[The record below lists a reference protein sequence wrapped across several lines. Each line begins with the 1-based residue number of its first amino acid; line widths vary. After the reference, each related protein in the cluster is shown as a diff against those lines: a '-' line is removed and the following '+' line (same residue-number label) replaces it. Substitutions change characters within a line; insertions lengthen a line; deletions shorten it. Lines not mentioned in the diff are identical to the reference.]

1 MEDILRTV
9 PLFHD
14 LSEAD
19 LSRLAEST
27 SMFTLLG
34 GATLFDEGDEGDH
47 AYIITRGEV
56 DIIKIA
62 DQREVLL
69 AVSKEG
75 AVVGEMALLTAAPR
89 NASARARTDAT
100 LIQIPK
106 SALDDLLDSSASAAR
121 ALFQVY
127 LNRWQET
134 DQQLRQ
140 SERLAQLGTLSAG
153 LAHEL
158 NNPAAA
164 VARSAAQLTEGLSD
178 YDEARTALL
187 AAGVTEDQQRVLDE
201 ALTNASGHDPNALSA
216 LERGDRED
224 ELNDWLEDA
233 GVDRAW
239 ELAPALV
246 EAGFALDDVSGLQ
259 GSVGDEHLGPAL
271 TALMHGTSLRR
282 GISEIEE
289 GARRLSEIVKAMK
302 SYSYMDRGEMQ
313 SVSITQGIDD
323 TLTIL
328 KRKLDNIEV
337 VREYEE
343 GLPEIEGFGGELNQ
357 VWTNLIDNAS
367 YAINDRTE
375 ADGTRDGK
383 IIIRACVVDDLID
396 VQVEDN
402 GKGIAEEAQQKI
414 FDSFFT
420 TKPVGVGTGLGLD
433 ISYRIIVNKHQG
445 SLRLLS
451 SEPGR
456 TVFQVE
462 LPITAAEPSEG
473 ATTED

>member
-9 PLFHD
+9 PLFTD

-27 SMFTLLG
+27 SMFTLLT

-47 AYIITRGEV
+47 AYIITAGEI
-56 DIIKIA
+56 DIIKVA

-69 AVSKEG
+69 AISKEG

-89 NASARARTDAT
+89 NATARARGAAT

-106 SALDDLLDSSASAAR
+106 SALDDLLDSSPSAAR

-127 LNRWQET
+127 LHRWQET
-134 DQQLRQ
+134 DSQLRQ

-164 VARSAAQLTEGLSD
+164 VARSAAQLTEGLSA

-187 AAGVTEDQQRVLDE
+187 AAGVTEEQQRLIDE
-201 ALTNASGHDPNALSA
+201 AVTAAAGHDPNALSA
-216 LERGDRED
+216 LQRGDRED
-224 ELNDWLEDA
+224 ELNDWLEA
-233 GVDRAW
+233 ASVDRAW
-239 ELAPALV
+239 EIAPALV
-246 EAGFALDDVSGLQ
+246 EAGLTLDDVRGLQ
-259 GSVGDEHLGPAL
+259 QSLGDEHLGPAL
-271 TALMHGTSLRR
+271 TTLTHGTSLRR

-289 GARRLSEIVKAMK
+289 GARRLSEIVRAMK
-302 SYSYMDRGEMQ
+302 SYSYMDRGDMQ

-337 VREYEE
+337 VREYED

-367 YAINDRTE
+367 FAINDRME
-375 ADGTRDGK
+375 SDGSKDGR
-383 IIIRACVVDDLID
+383 ITIRACVVDDLID
-396 VQVEDN
+396 IQVEDN
-402 GKGIAEEAQQKI
+402 GKGIPVEAQQKI

-462 LPITAAEPSEG
+462 LPIHAAESAKHDTSE
-473 ATTED
+473 D

>member
-1 MEDILRTV
+1 MEDVLRTV
-9 PLFHD
+9 PLFTD

-27 SMFTLLG
+27 SMVSLAS

-47 AYIITRGEV
+47 AYIVTGGEI
-56 DIIKIA
+56 DIVKVA

-69 AVSKEG
+69 AVSKKG

-89 NASARARTDAT
+89 NATARAREDTT
-100 LIQIPK
+100 LIQIPRA
-106 SALDDLLDSSASAAR
+106 ALDELLDSSASASR

-127 LNRWQET
+127 LHRWQET

-164 VARSAAQLTEGLSD
+164 VARSAAQLTEGLTA
-178 YDEARTALL
+178 YDEARTQLL
-187 AAGVTEDQQRVLDE
+187 ADGFSVDQQRLLDR
-201 ALTNASGHDPNALSA
+201 ALNAASESDPNALSA
-216 LERGDRED
+216 LARGDLED
-224 ELNDWLEDA
+224 ELNDWLDDA
-233 GVDRAW
+233 GVDGGW
-239 ELAPALV
+239 EIAPALV
-246 EAGFALDDVSGLQ
+246 EAGHSLDTVRELRQSL
-259 GSVGDEHLGPAL
+259 GDEHLGAALRAL
-271 TALMHGTSLRR
+271 TRGASVYR
-282 GISEIEE
+282 GIAEIEE
-289 GARRLSEIVKAMK
+289 GARRLSEIVRAMK
-302 SYSYMDRGEMQ
+302 SYSYMDRGDMQ

-323 TLTIL
+323 TITIL
-328 KRKLDNIEV
+328 KRKLDHIEI
-337 VREYEE
+337 VREYED

-367 YAINDRTE
+367 YAIQDADRT
-375 ADGTRDGK
+375 DGRIT
-383 IIIRACVVDDLID
+383 IRACVVDDLID
-396 VQVEDN
+396 GLVEDN
-402 GKGIAEEAQQKI
+402 GTGIEPEAQQKI

-433 ISYRIIVNKHQG
+433 ISYRIAVHKHQG

-456 TVFQVE
+456 TIFQVE
-462 LPITAAEPSEG
+462 LPIHAAASGESDPSEG
-473 ATTED
+473 

>member
-1 MEDILRTV
+1 MQDILRTV
-9 PLFHD
+9 PLFTD

-19 LSRLAEST
+19 LTRLAEST
-27 SMFTLLG
+27 SMFTLLT

-47 AYIITRGEV
+47 AYIITAGEI

-89 NASARARTDAT
+89 NATARARGATT

-106 SALDDLLDSSASAAR
+106 AALDDLLETSPSAAR

-127 LNRWQET
+127 LHRWQET
-134 DQQLRQ
+134 DSQLRQ

-164 VARSAAQLTEGLSD
+164 VARSAAQLTEGLAS
-178 YDEARTALL
+178 YDEARTTLL
-187 AAGVTEDQQRVLDE
+187 AEGFTADQQRALDA
-201 ALTNASGHDPNALSA
+201 ALTATAGHDPNSLSA
-216 LERGDRED
+216 LERGDLED
-224 ELNDWLEDA
+224 QLNDWLEDA
-233 GVDRAW
+233 SIDRAW
-239 ELAPALV
+239 EIAPALV
-246 EAGFALDDVSGLQ
+246 EAGLTLEAVRDLQ
-259 GSVGDEHLGPAL
+259 QSLGDEHLGTALAAL
-271 TALMHGTSLRR
+271 THGTSLRR

-289 GARRLSEIVKAMK
+289 GARRLSEIVRAMK
-302 SYSYMDRGEMQ
+302 SYSYMDRGDMQ
-313 SVSITQGIDD
+313 SVNVTQGLDD

-328 KRKLDNIEV
+328 KRKLDNIEI
-337 VREYEE
+337 VREYQD

-367 YAINDRTE
+367 YAIHDRME
-375 ADGTRDGK
+375 SDGSKDGQ
-383 IIIRACVVDDLID
+383 ITIRACVVDDLID
-396 VQVEDN
+396 IQVEDN

-462 LPITAAEPSEG
+462 LPITAAESAKTG
-473 ATTED
+473 STED

>member
-1 MEDILRTV
+1 MEDVLRAV
-9 PLFHD
+9 PLFTD
-14 LSEAD
+14 LSEDD
-19 LSRLAEST
+19 LARLARST
-27 SMFTLLG
+27 SMESLSAG
-34 GATLFDEGDEGDH
+34 ETLFEEGDEGDH
-47 AYIITRGEV
+47 AYIVTAGELEIV
-56 DIIKIA
+56 KVA

-69 AVSKEG
+69 AVIRDG

-89 NASARARTDAT
+89 NATARARQHSE
-100 LIQIPK
+100 LIRIPK
-106 SALDDLLDSSASAAR
+106 AALDELLDSSAAAAR

-127 LNRWQET
+127 LGRWQET

-164 VARSAAQLTEGLSD
+164 VARSAAQLTEGLSS

-187 AAGVTEDQQRVLDE
+187 AEGFTADQQRTLDS
-201 ALTNASGHDPNALSA
+201 ALDAATGGDPNALSA
-216 LERGDRED
+216 LARGDLED

-233 GVDRAW
+233 GVERAW
-239 ELAPALV
+239 EIAPALV
-246 EAGFALDDVSGLQ
+246 EAGLTLDAVRDLQ
-259 GSVGDEHLGPAL
+259 QSLGDEHLGAAL
-271 TALMHGTSLRR
+271 TALTHGTSLRR
-282 GISEIEE
+282 GIAEIEE
-289 GARRLSEIVKAMK
+289 GARRLSEIVRAMK
-302 SYSYMDRGEMQ
+302 SYSYMDRGDMQ
-313 SVSITQGIDD
+313 SVNITQGIDD

-328 KRKLDNIEV
+328 KRKLEGIEI
-337 VREYEE
+337 VREYED

-367 YAINDRTE
+367 YAIQDAERP
-375 ADGTRDGK
+375 DGRIT
-383 IIIRACVVDDLID
+383 IRAVAVDGMLD

-402 GKGIAEEAQQKI
+402 GKGIEPEAQQRI

-433 ISYRIIVNKHQG
+433 ISYRIVVHKHQG

-462 LPITAAEPSEG
+462 LPLHAAPSGEPDPSE
-473 ATTED
+473 E

>member
-1 MEDILRTV
+1 MEDVLRAV
-9 PLFHD
+9 PLFTD

-19 LSRLAEST
+19 LARLAQST
-27 SMFTLLG
+27 SMESLSAG
-34 GATLFDEGDEGDH
+34 ETLFEEGDEGDH
-47 AYIITRGEV
+47 AYIVTAGELEIV
-56 DIIKIA
+56 KTA

-69 AVSKEG
+69 AVIRDG

-89 NASARARTDAT
+89 NATARAREHSE

-106 SALDDLLDSSASAAR
+106 AALDELLDSSASAAR

-127 LNRWQET
+127 LGRWQET

-140 SERLAQLGTLSAG
+140 SERLALSAG

-164 VARSAAQLTEGLSD
+164 VARSAAQLTEGLSS
-178 YDEARTALL
+178 YDDARTALL
-187 AAGVTEDQQRVLDE
+187 AEGFTADQQRALDS
-201 ALTNASGHDPNALSA
+201 ALDAATGGDPNALSA
-216 LERGDRED
+216 LARGDLED

-233 GVDRAW
+233 GVERAW
-239 ELAPALV
+239 EIAPALV
-246 EAGFALDDVSGLQ
+246 EAGLTLDAVRDLQ
-259 GSVGDEHLGPAL
+259 QSLGDEHLGGAL
-271 TALMHGTSLRR
+271 TALTHGTSLRR
-282 GISEIEE
+282 GIAEIEE
-289 GARRLSEIVKAMK
+289 GARRLSEIVRAMK
-302 SYSYMDRGEMQ
+302 SYSYMDRGDMQ
-313 SVSITQGIDD
+313 SVDITQGIDD

-328 KRKLDNIEV
+328 KRKLEGIEI
-337 VREYEE
+337 VREYED

-357 VWTNLIDNAS
+357 VWTNLIDNAA
-367 YAINDRTE
+367 YAIQD
-375 ADGTRDGK
+375 ADGADGR
-383 IIIRACVVDDLID
+383 ITIRAVVVDGMVD

-402 GKGIAEEAQQKI
+402 GKGIAPEAQQRI

-433 ISYRIIVNKHQG
+433 ISYRIVVHKHQG

-462 LPITAAEPSEG
+462 LPLHPAPSGEPDPSE
-473 ATTED
+473 E